1 MSPETLK
8 LKMGFTSFE
17 FKNVEKMTLNT
28 LKETITQLNNKLTEQ
43 CQKNAVL
50 EDGMKQLRK
59 DVDLMTT
66 KIADLSRVN
75 DESKQ

>member
-8 LKMGFTSFE
+8 LKISFTFFK
-17 FKNVEKMTLNT
+17 FKNFEKMTLNT
-28 LKETITQLNNKLTEQ
+28 LKETITQLSNKLTEQ
-43 CQKNAVL
+43 CKKNTVF

-66 KIADLSRVN
+66 KMADLSRVN
-75 DESKQ
+75 DESKK